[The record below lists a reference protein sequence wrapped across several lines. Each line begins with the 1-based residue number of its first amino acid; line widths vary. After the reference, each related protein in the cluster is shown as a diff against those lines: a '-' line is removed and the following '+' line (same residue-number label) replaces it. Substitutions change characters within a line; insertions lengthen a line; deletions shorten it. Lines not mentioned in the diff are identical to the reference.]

1 MDKSDSFDEN
11 FSSSSDNNSNKLE
24 DKIKE
29 INNPFKY
36 NNINRKNQKR
46 ATRVNSNTNLNLE
59 KEDPS
64 SRRNTGDDMVS
75 ISMNNKMSNS
85 IKINSKF
92 NSELKDSPNTNSKI
106 NFSNSILMKE
116 NNKKS
121 ELKEKKTIKNY
132 IYFKGEKMKLVSNPF
147 EFLNEC
153 NHVIV
158 EQKLDL
164 LEILSGCENSNKY
177 HVYTSELLNEKKY
190 LFKCSEISSCFC
202 RNFCPS
208 NTKSYSL
215 LFQYPLRYNLKTKKT
230 IAIFKKKFNCSKIFC
245 CSKNEMIGLLT
256 EREDIYLN
264 VGKIIEK
271 KNGCNCNP
279 FFVINNEKGKI
290 KYLIT
295 TEYCQTGFC
304 CRGNSLGKCYE
315 VDFFIYDTNKKINK
329 NTIPIGIIHKYYQG
343 LSELVG
349 DADAY
354 LINFPSQATAYEK
367 LLLIAGTIFIDYNY
381 YENVAWCDCNC
392 V

>member
-215 LFQYPLRYNLKTKKT
+215 LFQYPLKYNLKKKKT
-230 IAIFKKKFNCSKIFC
+230 VAIFKKKFNCSKIFC

-279 FFVINNEKGKI
+279 FFVVNNEKGKI

>member
-1 MDKSDSFDEN
+1 
-11 FSSSSDNNSNKLE
+11 
-24 DKIKE
+24 
-29 INNPFKY
+29 
-36 NNINRKNQKR
+36 
-46 ATRVNSNTNLNLE
+46 
-59 KEDPS
+59 
-64 SRRNTGDDMVS
+64 
-75 ISMNNKMSNS
+75 
-85 IKINSKF
+85 
-92 NSELKDSPNTNSKI
+92 
-106 NFSNSILMKE
+106 MKE

-121 ELKEKKTIKNY
+121 ELKEKKNIKNY

-245 CSKNEMIGLLT
+245 CNKNEMIGLLT

-279 FFVINNEKGKI
+279 FFVVNNEKGKI

-315 VDFFIYDTNKKINK
+315 VDFFIYDAKIKINK
-329 NTIPIGIIHKYYQG
+329 NTRPIGIIHKYYQG

>member
-245 CSKNEMIGLLT
+245 CNKNEMIGLLT

-279 FFVINNEKGKI
+279 F
-290 KYLIT
+290 L
-295 TEYCQTGFC
+295 
-304 CRGNSLGKCYE
+304 
-315 VDFFIYDTNKKINK
+315 
-329 NTIPIGIIHKYYQG
+329 
-343 LSELVG
+343 
-349 DADAY
+349 
-354 LINFPSQATAYEK
+354 
-367 LLLIAGTIFIDYNY
+367 
-381 YENVAWCDCNC
+381 
-392 V
+392 

>member
-215 LFQYPLRYNLKTKKT
+215 LFQYPLKYNLKKK
-230 IAIFKKKFNCSKIFC
+230 
-245 CSKNEMIGLLT
+245 
-256 EREDIYLN
+256 R
-264 VGKIIEK
+264 
-271 KNGCNCNP
+271 
-279 FFVINNEKGKI
+279 
-290 KYLIT
+290 
-295 TEYCQTGFC
+295 Q
-304 CRGNSLGKCYE
+304 
-315 VDFFIYDTNKKINK
+315 
-329 NTIPIGIIHKYYQG
+329 
-343 LSELVG
+343 
-349 DADAY
+349 
-354 LINFPSQATAYEK
+354 
-367 LLLIAGTIFIDYNY
+367 
-381 YENVAWCDCNC
+381 
-392 V
+392 

>member
-46 ATRVNSNTNLNLE
+46 ATRVNSNTNLNLD

-64 SRRNTGDDMVS
+64 SRRNTGVDMVS
-75 ISMNNKMSNS
+75 ISMNNKISNS

-121 ELKEKKTIKNY
+121 ELKEKKNIKNY

-245 CSKNEMIGLLT
+245 CNKNEMIGLLT

-279 FFVINNEKGKI
+279 FFVVNNEKGKI

-315 VDFFIYDTNKKINK
+315 VDFFIYDAKIKINK
-329 NTIPIGIIHKYYQG
+329 NTRPIGIIHKYYQG

>member
-46 ATRVNSNTNLNLE
+46 ATRVNSNTNLNLD

-64 SRRNTGDDMVS
+64 SRRNTGVDMVS

-121 ELKEKKTIKNY
+121 ELKEKKNIKNY

-279 FFVINNEKGKI
+279 FFVVNNEKGKI

-315 VDFFIYDTNKKINK
+315 VDFFIYDAKIKINK
-329 NTIPIGIIHKYYQG
+329 NTRPIGIIHKYYQG